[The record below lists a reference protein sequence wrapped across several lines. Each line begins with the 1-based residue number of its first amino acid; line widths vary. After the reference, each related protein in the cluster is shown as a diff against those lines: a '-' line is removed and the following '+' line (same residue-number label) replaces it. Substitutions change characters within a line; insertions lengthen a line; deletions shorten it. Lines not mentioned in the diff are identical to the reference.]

1 MLSLGDSF
9 EYTNSIVG
17 FALQISNQAPEFFVF
32 MYLIVIAW
40 IYVVLMMSVAEA
52 TNSNGTL
59 LGALVTFV
67 LYGLGPVALVV
78 YLMGAP
84 ARSKAIKKRAAE
96 ELLQQTADA
105 AAAREK
111 TAASLAPNTGSHAS
125 GGAETVAGDA
135 GIPPVGKKL

>member
-1 MLSLGDSF
+1 LLYKIPDR
-9 EYTNSIVG
+9 T
-17 FALQISNQAPEFFVF
+17 EFYVF

-52 TNSNGTL
+52 TNSNGTV

-84 ARSKAIKKRAAE
+84 ARSKAIKKRAAG
-96 ELLQQTADA
+96 TCA
-105 AAAREK
+105 ANCRCRSQRGRRKNRRNTQGLTK
-111 TAASLAPNTGSHAS
+111 TQGWRGRAASP
-125 GGAETVAGDA
+125 
-135 GIPPVGKKL
+135 